1 MSDPPPIAV
10 TQPSL
15 AQQAHELLEQR
26 LVTLQLAPGALISE
40 KELVERLGIGRTPV
54 REAIQRLSAAGM
66 LQVLPRKG
74 LLVAPMRRSELLQVI
89 EVRRVLERLMVVKAT
104 ERATAQQ
111 RRALGR
117 LAARL
122 EAAQSDLNDFFRLD
136 RRLDRLLGA
145 ACNNAYLARAL
156 GAMQS
161 QCRRL
166 WYSHR
171 ETLNL
176 PRSARL
182 HGALAQ
188 AVSDGDRSGAIR
200 AVNEII
206 AILESLV
213 GGLDT
218 LS

>member
-1 MSDPPPIAV
+1 MSDPHTAAV

-26 LVTLQLAPGALISE
+26 LVTLQLAPGALLSE
-40 KELVERLGIGRTPV
+40 KDLVEQLGIGRTPV

-74 LLVAPMRRSELLQVI
+74 LLVAPVRRSELLQVI
-89 EVRRVLERLMVVKAT
+89 EVRRVLERLMVVKAA
-104 ERATAQQ
+104 ERATARQ
-111 RRALGR
+111 RRALEM

-122 EAAQSDLNDFFRLD
+122 EAARSDLNDFFRLD

-145 ACNNAYLARAL
+145 ACANPYLARAL
-156 GAMQS
+156 GAMQT

-176 PRSARL
+176 PRSAQL

-188 AVSDGDRSGAIR
+188 AVGDGNSSGAIR
-200 AVNEII
+200 AVDEII

>member
-1 MSDPPPIAV
+1 MSHPPPAV

-15 AQQAHELLEQR
+15 AQQAYELLEQR

-40 KELVERLGIGRTPV
+40 KDLVEQLGIGRTPV
-54 REAIQRLSAAGM
+54 REAIQRLSAEGM

-74 LLVAPMRRSELLQVI
+74 LLVAPVRRSELLQVI

-111 RRALGR
+111 RRALGM

-136 RRLDRLLGA
+136 HRLDRLLRA

-171 ETLNL
+171 KTLNL

-188 AVSDGDRSGAIR
+188 AVSDGDGSGAIR